1 MHNRRAIDEYRTCFS
16 YILLYDICSTALGLC
31 CAVYQLGMVRITK
44 KNKTISNLY
53 SLSEKLANMDLSNCL
68 FLVTFTI
75 ILNSQLFV
83 PCYFGNEMILH
94 GDELLKHAYFSN
106 WMDMSTK
113 SKKSFIY
120 LRERLKCGNQI
131 LVGKMFSLSLET
143 YTTVS

>member
-1 MHNRRAIDEYRTCFS
+1 
-16 YILLYDICSTALGLC
+16 
-31 CAVYQLGMVRITK
+31 MV
-44 KNKTISNLY
+44 SNNE
-53 SLSEKLANMDLSNCL
+53 EKQNNFQFVSKQFANMDLSNFL

-75 ILNSQLFV
+75 ILNGQLFL
-83 PCYFGNEMILH
+83 PCYYGNEMILH

-106 WMDMSTK
+106 WMDMSTE

-131 LVGKMFSLSLET
+131 LVGKLFPLSLET